1 MKLSGRYQCN
11 RIADRTVWPLYAAV
25 FISAFMLTV
34 LTPKYADDFAYS
46 FSFAT
51 DQRIRSIADIFPSM
65 AVHRVL
71 LNGRVVPHFL
81 VQLFLM
87 FPKAVFSL
95 LNAMETILLL
105 KLSSRCLQTSGKT
118 KCLILLC
125 GIFGIWLFTPSFG
138 ENYLWLDGAVNYSWA
153 LAVLMLFL
161 TPYISAWFE
170 MPCEKNTLLSVLHI
184 VFSFAAGSWSEN
196 GSLAFLFVAGCLFL
210 GIWKRER
217 KLPVYLI
224 LGICSAAAGYIFLMT
239 APATSGR
246 AAAMN
251 PSVLITNVQFF
262 LKASVSHLLVLYL
275 AFAALLVMT
284 IVSKGQKDR
293 IIFSV
298 LLFLAGFGALA
309 SFIFAAYFVERHFSC
324 TVFLTVLS
332 CTVLLDELAQKKR
345 QGLLYVLTGALAAAF
360 LLSFTLGTID
370 IVVANRKERER
381 EQVIRDV
388 VSKGEKE
395 VTLTNYFPSTVY
407 AVPFILDAPNDWV
420 NMTVASYYGLDT
432 VYGRNPNES

>member
-1 MKLSGRYQCN
+1 MKLSGQYQCN
-11 RIADRTVWPLYAAV
+11 RVADRTVWPLYTAV

-161 TPYISAWFE
+161 TPYISAWFQ
-170 MPCEKNTLLSVLHI
+170 MPREKHTLLSVLHI

-210 GIWKRER
+210 GTWKRER
-217 KLPVYLI
+217 KLPVYLM

-246 AAAMN
+246 AAALCRA
-251 PSVLITNVQFF
+251 VHIR
-262 LKASVSHLLVLYL
+262 K
-275 AFAALLVMT
+275 T
-284 IVSKGQKDR
+284 IPWHR
-293 IIFSV
+293 
-298 LLFLAGFGALA
+298 
-309 SFIFAAYFVERHFSC
+309 SFR
-324 TVFLTVLS
+324 
-332 CTVLLDELAQKKR
+332 
-345 QGLLYVLTGALAAAF
+345 
-360 LLSFTLGTID
+360 
-370 IVVANRKERER
+370 
-381 EQVIRDV
+381 
-388 VSKGEKE
+388 
-395 VTLTNYFPSTVY
+395 
-407 AVPFILDAPNDWV
+407 
-420 NMTVASYYGLDT
+420 
-432 VYGRNPNES
+432 

>member
-1 MKLSGRYQCN
+1 M
-11 RIADRTVWPLYAAV
+11 WPLYAAV
-25 FISAFMLTV
+25 FISAFVLTV

-65 AVHRVL
+65 AVHRVI

-161 TPYISAWFE
+161 TPYISAWFQ
-170 MPCEKNTLLSVLHI
+170 MPREKHTLLSVLHI

-210 GIWKRER
+210 GTWKRER
-217 KLPVYLI
+217 KLPVYLM

-246 AAAMN
+246 A
-251 PSVLITNVQFF
+251 VLITNVQFF
-262 LKASVSHLLVLYL
+262 LKASFSHLLVLYL

-293 IIFSV
+293 IIFSI

-332 CTVLLDELAQKKR
+332 CTVLLDELIQRQK
-345 QGLLYVLTGALAAAF
+345 QSLLYALTGVLTAAF
-360 LLSFTLGTID
+360 LLYFTLGTVD
-370 IVVANRKERER
+370 IVVANRKETER
-381 EQVIRDV
+381 EQIIRDA